1 MNLENTHPVRAED
14 IDRAHRV
21 GKTVPGKQRPLLV
34 KFATYRVR
42 QRVFR
47 AKRSLNPK
55 FRNSENGP
63 WGNSQRGASDVST
76 PGSTN
81 DGINATRT
89 SSARQIIFINE
100 DLTSTRA
107 TLLYHAR
114 MTKKSKDINDCWS
127 SDGTILVKS
136 KTNKISPIQ
145 TPDDL
150 KRITQTVC

>member
-1 MNLENTHPVRAED
+1 MLETKIYQLEKSQDALEQYTRGNSLRVSGAEEKENEDATEVALQLFNSTMNLENTHPVRAED

-76 PGSTN
+76 PGSTH

-89 SSARQIIFINE
+89 SSDRQIIFINE
-100 DLTSTRA
+100 DLT
-107 TLLYHAR
+107 
-114 MTKKSKDINDCWS
+114 
-127 SDGTILVKS
+127 
-136 KTNKISPIQ
+136 
-145 TPDDL
+145 
-150 KRITQTVC
+150 